1 MKKNFVTWICII
13 VLFCSILFNFVLFS
27 CNRKCLAK
35 LERNRETITDT
46 LFITYIDT
54 IKLEIY
60 NDSIR
65 DLKFDLQSARDSI
78 RFYRDKIDISYDCYN
93 NARRVEKSKYYISI
107 CEKNESQKKYFF
119 GWIKRT
125 MSE

>member
-1 MKKNFVTWICII
+1 MKKSLSFWIYII
-13 VLFCSILFNFVLFS
+13 ILFCSIFFNFVLFFH
-27 CNRKCLAK
+27 NRKCIQTEEKKEILY
-35 LERNRETITDT
+35 DT
-46 LFITYIDT
+46 LHVVHADT
-54 IKLEIY
+54 LRLNIY

-65 DLKFDLQSARDSI
+65 ELKFDLQSARDSI
-78 RFYRDKIDISYDCYN
+78 RFYRDKMDMSYDCYS

-107 CEKNESQKKYFF
+107 CDKNEGQKKYFF